1 MVDIT
6 PRPHHDIVKLDKI
19 VATKRAEVALLHATA
34 IFHTDVY
41 LPQAQINLVV
51 ENCFIDI
58 ANKKIDGRYIAAV
71 IEGVGMRACAAGRR
85 DDEVKRGVEQLL
97 ALASRSIKGERWASA
112 CEDEYYSSGCG
123 VSSAIHQLFVDTIEE
138 MVDYSLIN
146 PQPPTWSLDH
156 RATFSLEKL
165 IAAFDVYRPLQILI
179 KSTVADRDG
188 ELQGQLEEMWCTSP
202 WDEYGETRLDGCGC
216 WDKVWMAPV
225 YGHLEGCWGYDADV
239 VHQ

>member
-6 PRPHHDIVKLDKI
+6 PRPHYDIVNLDKI
-19 VATKRAEVALLHATA
+19 VATKRAEVALLHAA
-34 IFHTDVY
+34 ADFDNDIY

-58 ANKKIDGRYIAAV
+58 ANKKIDGRSLAAV
-71 IEGVGMRACAAGRR
+71 IEGVGMLATKVGSR
-85 DDEVKRGVEQLL
+85 DEDVKRGVEQLL
-97 ALASRSIKGERWASA
+97 ALASRTIKGEGCASV
-112 CEDEYYSSGCG
+112 CDDGYYNSGCG
-123 VSSAIHQLFVDTIEE
+123 VSSAIHQFFVDTIEE
-138 MVDYSLIN
+138 IIGYSIIN

-165 IAAFDVYRPLQILI
+165 IAAFNVYRPLQILI
-179 KSTVADRDG
+179 KSTVAERDG

-202 WDEYGETRLDGCGC
+202 WDEYGEKRLEGCGC